1 MREFDFKASAA
12 KLLTND
18 IVNMLGYIHE
28 YKGQQNLF
36 IEAKADVLSHLLEIA
51 KIQSDRGADIVKIVA
66 AASSERELYEIFET
80 TARLKNEIEKP
91 FLFLC
96 VGEYCKKHRLT
107 APIIINGI
115 YLCVAEQDEFSTPA
129 QPLLKTAKAMTNLI
143 YGG

>member
-1 MREFDFKASAA
+1 MK
-12 KLLTND
+12 T
-18 IVNMLGYIHE
+18 
-28 YKGQQNLF
+28 
-36 IEAKADVLSHLLEIA
+36 
-51 KIQSDRGADIVKIVA
+51 
-66 AASSERELYEIFET
+66 SERKKDEKIKKGFKLSVGSEIYDWTVAGRFLQ
-80 TARLKNEIEKP
+80 LKNEIEKP